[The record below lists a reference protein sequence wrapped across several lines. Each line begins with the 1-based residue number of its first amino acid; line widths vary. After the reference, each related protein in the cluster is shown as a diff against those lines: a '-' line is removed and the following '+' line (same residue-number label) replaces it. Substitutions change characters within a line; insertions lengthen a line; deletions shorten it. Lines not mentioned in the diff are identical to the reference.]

1 MDVEPAGYLC
11 IQWANNPDTTKRVHR
26 LNLQL
31 DGEPPLAFTA
41 RVRSAHA
48 TRAYQIARVDEW
60 LQIVALR
67 TPVPALPDAVRAR
80 LADRILADTTS
91 RLAAQLWAGAVLDP
105 IIAALMWRDRVEEC
119 LQLVAWHWVF
129 AMKQGL
135 VSPGADGMFA
145 RDALMSSGLHRVAVQ
160 LPDHAIV
167 ATPGAFPMLT
177 DLRNGLARL
186 APALVFPATPA
197 SFRHVYD
204 QICALAAWVDHEVR
218 TMWRPAQL
226 VLLSNTPYV
235 TLTHQR
241 LVRLADLIVGQVL
254 TDLEGSFL
262 YGLVQCL
269 LPGEQVDGG
278 ILDAVQCRLLRSPI
292 LQVNLVV
299 TDRHNAVALDP
310 PLEDALDMVS
320 DLAHAFRTLMTALP
334 TLNHAVGSTPSLP
347 PTYQFDD
354 DTRVKGVSD
363 CLDRAIRHSYQL
375 IGSHLDQT
383 LMPCLWLLDSPTDP
397 TPNLDLD
404 VAIFRANIAQFDTL
418 LTKLATSTAQLAAFD
433 PTVRTRLLHAVTSP
447 TLRALRQGARRWR
460 RALHESMRA
469 MGMNLVHHV
478 LAAAQ
483 AMTDTLCPCRVWRD
497 LTAVWTGVNA
507 RLERMH
513 EEGAALAVWWDVAMA
528 HCVSLDP
535 DCSGSVDDEEENDD
549 DSSAARVACSPSSAP
564 ESPNADQYWAAR
576 AIPRRMAATV
586 AVSMDLMRAAR
597 AADIKRM
604 AVLRDHVANG
614 LRAAARELATVRGQA
629 AASWPAPPPP
639 VATGPGRR
647 RDSRAVS
654 LDGTSLD
661 QLASDAG
668 DMPTIRP
675 LADASTVAANAAAMA
690 RRIARIRDRLARVRS
705 VLDNLQ
711 TLEHGAMLGEQE
723 ADPAVTLAE
732 DPDPARA
739 DNLVRAHARIATKVQ
754 RTASAWTLV
763 AGIWA
768 QLAAWRGEKLARIAR
783 DTVRPTIDRWRRD
796 VAAMVEMHR
805 EAMATDETDPPDRF
819 LDGYRGR
826 LLDVVTGALDE
837 SVTAP
842 PVRPGEVEPV
852 WTETDAA
859 GVIKRVAA
867 AVLRDVDALAALW
880 PVVYALCSPHLQMKH
895 WFQITKRTGI
905 SAHDLELLTLDQ
917 VLALQ
922 LDLIR
927 DVLPDMIGLGSSWYH
942 SATAAAKPAAAT
954 ADSATTDAVGL
965 SGSLVTCAFQA
976 NSLLLEGPTPPGP
989 PLWTPESTTAQQKLS
1004 AAAKSG
1010 VVALAPSSNAAVATV
1025 KRALTVPYARIR
1037 GVLLQPPHVPRY
1049 LAREAEWT
1057 AYDVPDAAPWTQTL
1071 AGTLD
1076 DAAAPLLPAIACG
1089 PHVVRRGTWH
1099 TKVGNV
1105 AYFLSCLVDETAG
1118 EMGLEVQLMQEGAVG
1133 VLVEYDPDTVPFVM
1147 VVVTAPRGTTPETFC
1162 DKLES
1167 VTGKTLKI
1175 TPLA

>member
-1 MDVEPAGYLC
+1 MDVEPAGYLR
-11 IQWANNPDTTKRVHR
+11 IQWANNPGITKRVHR

-31 DGEPPLAFTA
+31 DCEPPLTFAA
-41 RVRSAHA
+41 RVRSANE

-67 TPVPALPDAVRAR
+67 TPVPALPDTVRVR
-80 LADRILADTTS
+80 LADRILANTTS
-91 RLAAQLWAGAVLDP
+91 KLAVQLWAGAVLDP
-105 IIAALMWRDRVEEC
+105 TSAALMWRDRVEEC

-129 AMKQGL
+129 AMKQSL
-135 VSPGADGMFA
+135 VFPGADGMFA
-145 RDALMSSGLHRVAVQ
+145 RDALICNGLHRVAVQ
-160 LPDHAIV
+160 LPDLAIV

-177 DLRNGLARL
+177 DMRDGLARL
-186 APALVFPATPA
+186 APALVFPAAPA
-197 SFRHVYD
+197 SFRHIYE
-204 QICALAAWVDHEVR
+204 QIFALAAWVDHEVR
-218 TMWRPAQL
+218 TVWRPAQL
-226 VLLSNTPYV
+226 VTLTNTPYV

-241 LVRLADLIVGQVL
+241 LVRVADLIVSQVL
-254 TDLEGSFL
+254 TDLEEAYL
-262 YGLVQCL
+262 HGLVQCL
-269 LPGEQVDGG
+269 SPGDQVDGG

-292 LQVNLVV
+292 LQVDLVV
-299 TDRHNAVALDP
+299 ADHHDAVLLDP
-310 PLEDALDMVS
+310 PFEDALDMVS
-320 DLAHAFRTLMTALP
+320 DLVYAFRSLMTALP

-354 DTRVKGVSD
+354 NTCVKGVSNR
-363 CLDRAIRHSYQL
+363 LDRAIRHSYQF
-375 IGSHLDQT
+375 IGAHLDQT
-383 LMPCLWLLDSPTDP
+383 LTPCLWLLDLPTDP
-397 TPNLDLD
+397 TPNPDLD
-404 VAIFRANIAQFDTL
+404 VTIFRANVAQFNTL
-418 LTKLATSTAQLAAFD
+418 LTKLATSAAQLAAFD
-433 PTVRTRLLHAVTSP
+433 PTLHTRLIHAVTGP

-469 MGMNLVHHV
+469 MGMDLVHHV
-478 LAAAQ
+478 LATAQ
-483 AMTDTLCPCRVWRD
+483 AMTETLRPCKVWRD
-497 LTAVWTGVNA
+497 LKAVWTGVNA

-513 EEGAALAVWWDVAMA
+513 EEGAALAVWWDVATA

-535 DCSGSVDDEEENDD
+535 DRSSGFDDEDEAEDD
-549 DSSAARVACSPSSAP
+549 AGSAALCLPSSTLETA
-564 ESPNADQYWAAR
+564 NADKYWAAR
-576 AIPRRMAATV
+576 AVPRRMAATV
-586 AVSMDLMRAAR
+586 AVTMDLMRAAR

-604 AVLRDHVANG
+604 TVLRDHVSNG

-629 AASWPAPPPP
+629 ASSWPAPPAP
-639 VATGPGRR
+639 VSTVPGRR
-647 RDSRAVS
+647 RESRAVS

-661 QLASDAG
+661 HLASEAG

-675 LADASTVAANAAAMA
+675 LADASTVATNAAAMA
-690 RRIARIRDRLARVRS
+690 RRVARIRDRLARVRS
-705 VLDNLQ
+705 VLDDLQ
-711 TLEHGAMLGEQE
+711 TLEHGAMLGEEE
-723 ADPAVTLAE
+723 ADPASTLAE

-739 DNLVRAHARIATKVQ
+739 DNLVRAHARIAVKVQ
-754 RTASAWTLV
+754 RTAAAWTLV
-763 AGIWA
+763 AGIWT
-768 QLAAWRGEKLARIAR
+768 QLATWRGEKLARIAR

-796 VAAMVEMHR
+796 VAGMVEEHR

-842 PVRPGEVEPV
+842 PVRPGEIEPV
-852 WTETDAA
+852 WTENDAA
-859 GVIKRVAA
+859 SVIQRVAA

-942 SATAAAKPAAAT
+942 SATAAAKPAAVT
-954 ADSATTDAVGL
+954 ADAAANDGVGL

-989 PLWTPESTTAQQKLS
+989 PLWTPESTTAQQKV
-1004 AAAKSG
+1004 ATAPKSG
-1010 VVALAPSSNAAVATV
+1010 VTAPAPSSSAVAASG
-1025 KRALTVPYARIR
+1025 KRALTIPYARIR
-1037 GVLLQPPHVPRY
+1037 GVLPRPPHVPRY

-1118 EMGLEVQLMQEGAVG
+1118 ETGLEVQLMQEGAIG

-1147 VVVTAPRGTTPETFC
+1147 VVVTAPRGATPETFC

-1175 TPLA
+1175 NPLV

>member
-1 MDVEPAGYLC
+1 MDVESAGYLR
-11 IQWANNPDTTKRVHR
+11 IQWANNSGITKRVHR

-31 DGEPPLAFTA
+31 DCEPPLVFAA

-48 TRAYQIARVDEW
+48 IRAYQIARVDEW
-60 LQIVALR
+60 LQIVALQ
-67 TPVPALPDAVRAR
+67 TPVPALPDAVRVR
-80 LADRILADTTS
+80 LADRILANTTS
-91 RLAAQLWAGAVLDP
+91 KLAAQLWAGTVLDP
-105 IIAALMWRDRVEEC
+105 TIATLMWRDRVEEC

-135 VSPGADGMFA
+135 VFPGADGMFA
-145 RDALMSSGLHRVAVQ
+145 RDALMSCGLHRVAVQ
-160 LPDHAIV
+160 LPGHAIV
-167 ATPGAFPMLT
+167 TTPGALPTLT

-186 APALVFPATPA
+186 APALVFPAAPA

-218 TMWRPAQL
+218 TVWRPAQL
-226 VLLSNTPYV
+226 VTLTNTLYV

-241 LVRLADLIVGQVL
+241 LVRVADLIVGQVL
-254 TDLEGSFL
+254 TDLEETYL
-262 YGLVQCL
+262 HGLAQCL
-269 LPGEQVDGG
+269 LPGDHDDRG
-278 ILDAVQCRLLRSPI
+278 ILDAIQCRLLRNPM
-292 LQVNLVV
+292 LQVDLVV
-299 TDRHNAVALDP
+299 ADRNNAVALDP

-320 DLAHAFRTLMTALP
+320 DLAYAFRALMTTLP
-334 TLNHAVGSTPSLP
+334 TLNHAVGSTPGLL
-347 PTYQFDD
+347 PTYQFDGN
-354 DTRVKGVSD
+354 TRVKGMSD
-363 CLDRAIRHSYQL
+363 RLDRAIRHSYHF
-375 IGSHLDQT
+375 IGTHLDQT
-383 LMPCLWLLDSPTDP
+383 LTPCLWLLDSPTDL
-397 TPNLDLD
+397 TPNPELDMA
-404 VAIFRANIAQFDTL
+404 VFRANVAQFDTL
-418 LTKLATSTAQLAAFD
+418 LARLAASTAQLTSFD
-433 PTVRTRLLHAVTSP
+433 PTVRTRLIHAVTGP

-469 MGMNLVHHV
+469 MGMSLVHHV
-478 LAAAQ
+478 LAAAH
-483 AMTDTLCPCRVWRD
+483 AMANTLRPCKVWRD
-497 LTAVWTGVNA
+497 LTTVWTGVNA

-513 EEGAALAVWWDVAMA
+513 DEGAALAVWWDVATA
-528 HCVSLDP
+528 HCVPLDP
-535 DCSGSVDDEEENDD
+535 DSSKNIEDD
-549 DSSAARVACSPSSAP
+549 DDVEDDPDVAPTCSPSSAP
-564 ESPNADQYWAAR
+564 ESTNADKYWAAR
-576 AIPRRMAATV
+576 AVPRRMAATV
-586 AVSMDLMRAAR
+586 AVTMDLMRAAR

-629 AASWPAPPPP
+629 AASWPAPPSPINS
-639 VATGPGRR
+639 GPGRR
-647 RDSRAVS
+647 RESRAVS

-675 LADASTVAANAAAMA
+675 LADATTVAANAAAMT
-690 RRIARIRDRLARVRS
+690 RRITRIRDRLARVRS
-705 VLDNLQ
+705 VLDDLQ
-711 TLEHGAMLGEQE
+711 ALEHGAMLGEQD
-723 ADPAVTLAE
+723 ADPAWTLAE
-732 DPDPARA
+732 EPDPALA
-739 DNLVRAHARIATKVQ
+739 ENLVRAHARIAVKVQ
-754 RTASAWTLV
+754 RTAAAWTLV
-763 AGIWA
+763 AGIWT

-796 VAAMVEMHR
+796 VAAMAETHR
-805 EAMATDETDPPDRF
+805 EAMATDESNPPDRF

-859 GVIKRVAA
+859 GVVKRVAA
-867 AVLRDVDALAALW
+867 AVLRDVDALATLW

-954 ADSATTDAVGL
+954 ADAAANDVVGL

-989 PLWTPESTTAQQKLS
+989 PLWTPESTTAQQKVS

-1010 VVALAPSSNAAVATV
+1010 AAAPAPSSSAVSATG

-1037 GVLLQPPHVPRY
+1037 GVLLRPPHVPRY

-1071 AGTLD
+1071 AGTMD
-1076 DAAAPLLPAIACG
+1076 DATAPLFPAIACG

-1118 EMGLEVQLMQEGAVG
+1118 ETGLEVQLMQEGSVG

-1167 VTGKTLKI
+1167 VTGKTLKF

>member
-1 MDVEPAGYLC
+1 MDVESAGYLR
-11 IQWANNPDTTKRVHR
+11 IQWANNSGITKRVHR

-31 DGEPPLAFTA
+31 DCEPPLVFAA

-48 TRAYQIARVDEW
+48 IRAYQIARVDEW
-60 LQIVALR
+60 LQIVALQ
-67 TPVPALPDAVRAR
+67 TPVPALPDAVRVR

-91 RLAAQLWAGAVLDP
+91 KLAAQLWAGTVLDP
-105 IIAALMWRDRVEEC
+105 SIAAFMWRDRVEEC
-119 LQLVAWHWVF
+119 LQLVAWHWVY
-129 AMKQGL
+129 AMKQGS
-135 VSPGADGMFA
+135 VFPGADGMFA
-145 RDALMSSGLHRVAVQ
+145 RDALTSSGLRRVAVQ

-167 ATPGAFPMLT
+167 ATPGAIPMLT
-177 DLRNGLARL
+177 NLRNGLARL
-186 APALVFPATPA
+186 APALVFPAAPA

-218 TMWRPAQL
+218 SVWRPAQL
-226 VLLSNTPYV
+226 VTLTNTPYV

-241 LVRLADLIVGQVL
+241 LVRVADLVVGQVL
-254 TDLEGSFL
+254 TDLEEAYL
-262 YGLVQCL
+262 HGLVQCL
-269 LPGEQVDGG
+269 SPGDQADGG
-278 ILDAVQCRLLRSPI
+278 ILGAVQCRLLRSPI
-292 LQVNLVV
+292 LQVDLDVA
-299 TDRHNAVALDP
+299 DRNDAVSLNP
-310 PLEDALDMVS
+310 PLEDSLDMVS
-320 DLAHAFRTLMTALP
+320 DLVYAFRSLMTALP
-334 TLNHAVGSTPSLP
+334 TLNHAVGSTLSLP

-354 DTRVKGVSD
+354 NTRVKGVID
-363 CLDRAIRHSYQL
+363 RLDRAIRHSYQL
-375 IGSHLDQT
+375 IGTHLDQT
-383 LMPCLWLLDSPTDP
+383 LTPCLWLLDSPADL
-397 TPNLDLD
+397 TPNPDLD
-404 VAIFRANIAQFDTL
+404 VTIFRANVAQFDAL

-433 PTVRTRLLHAVTSP
+433 PTVRTRLIHAVTGP
-447 TLRALRQGARRWR
+447 TLRALRQGARRWL

-469 MGMNLVHHV
+469 MGMNLVLHV

-483 AMTDTLCPCRVWRD
+483 TMTDTLRPCKVWRD
-497 LTAVWTGVNA
+497 LTAVWTGVNE
-507 RLERMH
+507 RLEQMH
-513 EEGAALAVWWDVAMA
+513 KEGAALAVWWDVATA
-528 HCVSLDP
+528 HCVSIDP
-535 DCSGSVDDEEENDD
+535 DCRSGLGDDDEEAEDD
-549 DSSAARVACSPSSAP
+549 AEAVAVCLPPSAP
-564 ESPNADQYWAAR
+564 ETTNAERYWAAR
-576 AIPRRMAATV
+576 GVPRRMAATV
-586 AVSMDLMRAAR
+586 AVTMELVRAAR

-604 AVLRDHVANG
+604 AMLRDHVANG

-629 AASWPAPPPP
+629 AASWPAPPMP
-639 VATGPGRR
+639 VTTGPGHRR
-647 RDSRAVS
+647 ESHAVS
-654 LDGTSLD
+654 LDGTSLE
-661 QLASDAG
+661 QLASEAG

-675 LADASTVAANAAAMA
+675 LADASTVATNAAAMA
-690 RRIARIRDRLARVRS
+690 RRVARIRDRLARVRS
-705 VLDNLQ
+705 VLDDLQ
-711 TLEHGAMLGEQE
+711 TIEQGAMLGEKE
-723 ADPAVTLAE
+723 ADPASTLAE

-739 DNLVRAHARIATKVQ
+739 DDLIRAHARIAGKVQ
-754 RTASAWTLV
+754 RTAAAWTLV
-763 AGIWA
+763 AGIWT
-768 QLAAWRGEKLARIAR
+768 QLATWRGEKLARIAR

-796 VAAMVEMHR
+796 VAAMVETHR

-842 PVRPGEVEPV
+842 PARPGEVEPV
-852 WTETDAA
+852 WTEKDAA
-859 GVIKRVAA
+859 SVIQRVAA
-867 AVLRDVDALAALW
+867 VVLRDVDALAALW

-942 SATAAAKPAAAT
+942 SATATAKPAAAT
-954 ADSATTDAVGL
+954 ADAAANDAVGL
-965 SGSLVTCAFQA
+965 SGSLVTCAFQG

-989 PLWTPESTTAQQKLS
+989 PLWTPKSTTAQQNVS

-1010 VVALAPSSNAAVATV
+1010 AGVVVPSSIAAVASG

-1037 GVLLQPPHVPRY
+1037 GVLLRPPHVPRY

-1057 AYDVPDAAPWTQTL
+1057 TYDVPDTAPWTQTL

-1105 AYFLSCLVDETAG
+1105 AYFLSCLVNETAG
-1118 EMGLEVQLMQEGAVG
+1118 ETGLEVQLMQEGAIG

-1175 TPLA
+1175 TPLV